1 MMNYV
6 MGEMT
11 NYQGEITKENSV
23 MMRIQL
29 DF

>member
-1 MMNYV
+1 

-11 NYQGEITKENSV
+11 NYQGEITKENAV